1 MISITIY
8 LNIGLSNSFE
18 AIKVEIENI
27 SLTIK

>member
-8 LNIGLSNSFE
+8 LNIGLSNSIE